1 MTTTLTKSDLAAKL
15 AEAGQP
21 LTASQIK
28 NTTIAD
34 LTAMFDA
41 IIVDVQM
48 PDAETPKPKRATEH
62 APKREVKK
70 VRKGTKREEL
80 LRALIAGATADEIA
94 ALCTKPDGSSW
105 SKAATA
111 AARGVF
117 WRSQMGYG
125 TRIDGDRYF
134 VTLPK
139 NMTIED
145 VLIY

>member
-1 MTTTLTKSDLAAKL
+1 MTTLTKSDLAAKL

-28 NTTIAD
+28 KTTIAD
-34 LTAMFDA
+34 LAAMVETSV
-41 IIVDVQM
+41 VDVQM
-48 PDAETPKPKRATEH
+48 PGAETPKTVDAPTPKSGRAAEH

-105 SKAATA
+105 SKAAMSPGI
-111 AARGVF
+111 R
-117 WRSQMGYG
+117 WR
-125 TRIDGDRYF
+125 
-134 VTLPK
+134 
-139 NMTIED
+139 
-145 VLIY
+145 